1 METEINF
8 FAIDDTNT
16 SPRKF
21 YHYVQAD
28 TVTVFGSFTL
38 DECAKYQGVTTNF
51 AHTYFIQP
59 IPCSR
64 CGYTNHSIE
73 KCVAR
78 RNVHRELILSPP
90 STPKKIRNMLYPE
103 SPSNAPRHN
112 EVHYYNSHLIK
123 NGWHHADKTDYN
135 QFVFSPDEVQEWIE
149 EEQQHLQPH
158 YYNQHNLDA
167 QNDFQVVYVPLLV
180 KKHQAIVAPRFTEQ
194 QEIDYA
200 LNYNYAVTE
209 YMLGRQTLFHS
220 LRV

>member
-8 FAIDDTNT
+8 FAIDEPNT

-21 YHYVQAD
+21 YHYIDAD
-28 TVTVFGSFTL
+28 PVTVFGSFTL
-38 DECAKYQGVTTNF
+38 DECAKYQGVTNH
-51 AHTYFIQP
+51 ADSTYFIQP

-64 CGYTNHSIE
+64 CGYTNHTIE

-90 STPKKIRNMLYPE
+90 TTPKKSRNLLYPV
-103 SPSNAPRHN
+103 SPSNSPRHN
-112 EVHYYNSHLIK
+112 EVHYYNSHLIKK

-135 QFVFSPDEVQEWIE
+135 QFVFSYDELQEWIE
-149 EEQQHLQPH
+149 EEQEQPH
-158 YYNQHNLDA
+158 HYNEYNLDT
-167 QNDFQVVYVPLLV
+167 QNEFQVVYVPLLV
-180 KKHQAIVAPRFTEQ
+180 KKHQSIIIPRFTEQ

-200 LNYNYAVTE
+200 LKYNYAVSE